1 MTALHDAIEHSALGW
16 VKPEL
21 DETLRLVR
29 MEVEG
34 FAEDPA
40 DTSRMGV
47 SAELLHQVQGTL
59 RMVELYAPAMVA
71 EEMEQLSLA
80 LQNGGISDRD
90 GACSALMR
98 GVVLLPDYL
107 ERLQSGHKEIS
118 IVLLPMLNELRA
130 ARGESGLSES
140 VLFVPD
146 LDRDLPPSLPRPTPQ
161 PVASRAHNVAPYL
174 LRLRDALQSW
184 PETGAPGDAEGLHFA
199 AEALLAHTT
208 EESQRRM
215 LWVASMVATAL
226 RDRALTVNPGLRQA
240 FASVD
245 RETRGIFQQGGFD
258 APRAD
263 AALEPTRQLL
273 YHVAHSES
281 VHPAL
286 MQLREVFDLDS
297 LKPTESELDHAR
309 GSVAGR
315 NRTLLDTVAAAIKED
330 LLRVKDELDLYL
342 RTSKNNPVELQPQAE
357 RLQNVSDTLGMLG
370 LGLARSLVLQQRDA
384 MREIVDGKRKADE
397 AALLEVAGA
406 LLYVDASLDDQVARL
421 ASGDGADT
429 EEDLAGAEARKVLDV
444 LIREAITNFAGA
456 RQAFVAFVETS
467 WNHAELAQVPKLL
480 RDVSGALNI
489 LELSQPAQYLD
500 GVRLYAEI
508 ELLERRR
515 IPNSRQLDTFADA
528 LASIEYYLE
537 ALREQRANRD
547 DILDITRN
555 SLENLGYWP
564 LPAERAPAVEKP
576 AVETPAAELPV
587 VQPEIVSVEVAPPVE
602 AAIPEAAPLE
612 IAEPV
617 ADVPMD
623 EPLEIVAPVAEA
635 PDLEPVAFEPLE
647 IASPAVETPA
657 VETPS
662 TSAPVSSAPAPFVPL
677 FLPPREP
684 VAAPP
689 VSPPQ
694 VAAPPVAPP
703 VAAPP
708 VAPPAPVAAPLSA
721 GFDVTSDDIDD
732 EIREIFLEEFEEEIG
747 NLAQLLPAW
756 KAEPQNIERLQPVRR
771 VFHTLKGSGRLVGA
785 KILGEFSWKIENML
799 NKVRDGLRPA
809 TSPVIAMVEQAY
821 ATLPQLHAALRGEG
835 TVTTDLRAME
845 AFADRIAGGEE
856 VMPVIVVAAAAQ
868 AAPVVEFEPVKTEFT
883 AGAMVEQEEGIPVSV
898 DAVLFEI
905 LQAEVGGHLRTI
917 EGWLS
922 RARSAP
928 TAADEPLVRA
938 IHTMNGAFAMT
949 EVPAITDALIPA
961 ESYVRR
967 LLLSAGAADD
977 EGVSAIAE
985 LADRVRATVSALSVS
1000 GGRVPRCDALAARF
1014 QALRDG
1020 LPESRPASAV
1030 EEPVGIEFETGQSG
1044 QGDIELT
1051 ELDLSAYGNFD
1062 TQPPVLTPAGMS
1074 DEAMSSQLDVVEFD
1088 AAAEDELARL
1098 LGESVET
1105 PVAPTWAPNPPAA
1118 IPSATIPPE
1127 SGMPTDAD
1135 EAARLL
1141 AVMESYEAER
1151 LEAERLEIE
1160 RAEAEL
1166 LAAERAEAER
1176 VEAERAEAERAE
1188 AERAEAER
1196 AEAER
1201 VEAERLEAER
1211 VEAERLEAE
1220 RAEAERLEAERAEAV
1235 RLETERVEA
1244 ERLEAERLETERA
1257 EAERLEAERVEAQRA
1272 EAALREQEMRDFIR
1286 IEEERLAA
1294 VRLDSERREAEW
1306 LEAERL
1312 LAESVDT
1319 DISEPAVEAIATPQ
1333 AEPSAV
1339 AGLLANTG
1347 VVDPDTDLDM
1357 ADLDAELIDIF
1368 VEEAH
1373 DLLDHS
1379 DQLLV
1384 SLRENPEEREIIG
1397 GLQRDLHTLKGG
1409 ARMAGIMA
1417 IGELGHAMES
1427 LLEAAAEHRLQL
1439 QRQDIPL
1446 LESGFDRLHTMVTR
1460 VGDRR
1465 AVVIPEALVAAFD
1478 ARAFGRAFDPAQWA
1492 PPAQDLAPAIVVEDF
1507 SEAPVFEVVVPEEVA
1522 PEDVLRE
1529 EVALEA
1535 PAFEQAAPEEI
1546 AAEEEVVVEERVLE
1560 ERALEEAAIDQAA
1573 LEQAAAEHAAFERAA
1588 AEQAAIEQLIL
1599 EEAAL
1604 GAAALG
1610 EAAVEAPAAE
1620 ESVAEAQAIEAPVSE
1635 EIAPE
1640 EIAPEEIALEDVAF
1654 EEISLEEAT
1663 FESPAVAET
1672 TLETTFDDAALEVLP
1687 PTVEGVDEEAPFE
1700 QTLVEQTLTEH
1711 TFDDGV
1717 FIDEAFTEIVAP
1729 AEPETREY
1737 AARVGYEYEFEL
1749 PAAAV
1754 PETVDAATGV
1764 EIEPEIGT
1772 EAGTELQP
1780 EVEVEPQ
1787 AEVAAA
1793 RPQMP
1798 SFAPLPELKPLSV
1811 PVDFGVG
1818 GDDDVGL
1825 RGTQEQVRVRAELLD
1840 RLVNY
1845 AGEVAIYRSRLE
1857 QQLGAFRG
1865 ATAEM
1870 AQTNTRLRDQLRR
1883 LDIETEAQIIAR
1895 YQREGETRDETFD
1908 PLELD
1913 RFSNLQQLSRALAE
1927 TAADLSSLQSTLDD
1941 LTQGY
1946 DTLLLQQSRVSSEL
1960 QEGLMRTRMVPFDT
1974 VVPRLRRV
1982 LRQAATDTGKPVQ
1995 LKLDGAQGELD
2006 RNVLER
2012 MTAPLEHMLRNSVAH
2027 GLEKPD
2033 QRSAAGK
2040 PAEGTVTIAIRK
2052 EGSEVVL
2059 QITDDG
2065 KGLDR
2070 DAIRQR
2076 GEMRGLVRK
2085 DAVLSNAQLDA
2096 LILEPGFSTAEEVSQ
2111 LAGRGVGMDVVASE
2125 VRQLGGTLDI
2135 HSERGTGT
2143 VFTLRL
2149 PQTLAVTQA
2158 AFVRIG
2164 DITFAVPIASVRGV
2178 GRIQREELAKGDL
2191 TSYRYGNEEYVLHDL
2206 GKLLGHA
2213 PAKAEGQLQMPLLL
2227 TRSGDLQVAVT
2238 VDQILGNRE
2247 IVVKPIGPQVASI
2260 PGIFGAT
2267 IMGDG
2272 SVVLILDVAPLV
2284 RRQAAQLLELE
2295 EALQAPAAEQRAVP
2309 LVMVVDDS
2317 ITMRKVSSRVLER
2330 NNFEVLTAKD
2340 GIDALERMVDRV
2352 PDLML
2357 LDIEMPRMDGYELAT
2372 TMKADPR
2379 LANVPIIMITSRTGD
2394 KHRQRAMDIG
2404 VDRYLGKPY
2413 QENELMRNV
2422 FALLEPSSPRP
2433 VRTDG

>member
-1 MTALHDAIEHSALGW
+1 MTALHDAIEYSALGW

-34 FAEDPA
+34 FAEDPS

-71 EEMEQLSLA
+71 EEMEQLSLT
-80 LQNGGISDRD
+80 LQNGGIADRD
-90 GACSALMR
+90 RDSACSALMR

-130 ARGESGLSES
+130 ARGEAGLSES

-146 LDRDLPPSLPRPTPQ
+146 LDRVLPASLPRATPQ
-161 PVASRAHNVAPYL
+161 PAASRANEVAPYL
-174 LRLRDALQSW
+174 LRLRDALQAW
-184 PETGAPGDAEGLHFA
+184 PESGAPGDAEGLHFA
-199 AEALLAHTT
+199 AEALLARTAD
-208 EESQRRM
+208 ESQRRM
-215 LWVASMVATAL
+215 LWVASMVAVAL
-226 RDRALTVNPGLRQA
+226 RDGSLTVNPGLRQA

-245 RETRGIFQQGGFD
+245 RETRGQFQQGGFD

-286 MQLREVFDLDS
+286 MKLREVFDLDA

-342 RTSKNNPVELQPQAE
+342 RTAKTNPVELQPQAE

-421 ASGDGADT
+421 ASGDGAEN

-467 WNHAELAQVPKLL
+467 WNHTELAQVPKLL

-489 LELSQPAQYLD
+489 LELPQPAQYLD

-564 LPAERAPAVEKP
+564 LPAERAPA
-576 AVETPAAELPV
+576 
-587 VQPEIVSVEVAPPVE
+587 
-602 AAIPEAAPLE
+602 
-612 IAEPV
+612 
-617 ADVPMD
+617 
-623 EPLEIVAPVAEA
+623 PVAEA
-635 PDLEPVAFEPLE
+635 PVNEMLEVAKPVAETPVAETPVVETPVVETLE
-647 IASPAVETPA
+647 IAPSVVEMPAEELPIAEPLVVEVPAAEMPAVETFEIVDDIA
-657 VETPS
+657 ELLVE
-662 TSAPVSSAPAPFVPL
+662 APVARTPEAVVPESPVPAPAPPPFVPL

-684 VAAPP
+684 VVAAPVP
-689 VSPPQ
+689 PPQ
-694 VAAPPVAPP
+694 VVSPPVAPP
-703 VAAPP
+703 
-708 VAPPAPVAAPLSA
+708 PVAAPLSA

-756 KAEPQNIERLQPVRR
+756 KTDPSNIERLQPVRR

-785 KILGEFSWKIENML
+785 KTLGEFSWKIENML

-809 TSPVIAMVEQAY
+809 TSPVIAMVDQAY

-845 AFADRIAGGEE
+845 AYADRIAGGEE
-856 VMPVIVVAAAAQ
+856 VMPVIVALAAAAH
-868 AAPVVEFEPVKTEFT
+868 APPIVEFEPVKTEFT
-883 AGAMVEQEEGIPVSV
+883 AGAMVEQEEGIAVSV

-922 RARSAP
+922 RARNAP

-967 LLLSAGAADD
+967 LLASTAAADA

-1000 GGRVPRCDALAARF
+1000 GGRVPRCDALAERF
-1014 QALRDG
+1014 QSLRDS
-1020 LPESRPASAV
+1020 LPESRPVSLV
-1030 EEPVGIEFETGQSG
+1030 EEPAGFEIENEAAGQ
-1044 QGDIELT
+1044 DIELT

-1062 TQPPVLTPAGMS
+1062 VEPPVATPV
-1074 DEAMSSQLDVVEFD
+1074 EAAPIETADADDVLSVELDVVEFD
-1088 AAAEDELARL
+1088 LAAEDELARL
-1098 LGESVET
+1098 LGESAEV
-1105 PVAPTWAPNPPAA
+1105 PTTYEWAPNPPAA
-1118 IPSATIPPE
+1118 MPPD
-1127 SGMPTDAD
+1127 SGMPTDVD

-1151 LEAERLEIE
+1151 LEAERLE
-1160 RAEAEL
+1160 
-1166 LAAERAEAER
+1166 
-1176 VEAERAEAERAE
+1176 
-1188 AERAEAER
+1188 
-1196 AEAER
+1196 
-1201 VEAERLEAER
+1201 AERL
-1211 VEAERLEAE
+1211 
-1220 RAEAERLEAERAEAV
+1220 
-1235 RLETERVEA
+1235 EA
-1244 ERLEAERLETERA
+1244 ERLEAERLEAERL
-1257 EAERLEAERVEAQRA
+1257 EAERLEAERLEAERLEAERLEAERLEVERLEAERLEVERLETERLETERLEVERLETERLEAERLEAQRA

-1294 VRLDSERREAEW
+1294 VRLDSAQREAEW

-1312 LAESVDT
+1312 LAESGDSQS
-1319 DISEPAVEAIATPQ
+1319 SEQVSEQVETPLVETPASQ
-1333 AEPSAV
+1333 PSAV
-1339 AGLLANTG
+1339 AGLLANTA

-1357 ADLDAELIDIF
+1357 DDLDAELIDIF
-1368 VEEAH
+1368 VEEGR

-1384 SLRENPEEREIIG
+1384 ALRENPDEREVIG

-1439 QRQDIPL
+1439 ERRDIPL

-1478 ARAFGRAFDPAQWA
+1478 ARALGRS
-1492 PPAQDLAPAIVVEDF
+1492 LET
-1507 SEAPVFEVVVPEEVA
+1507 SEWTSPVPEAVSVA
-1522 PEDVLRE
+1522 DLDT
-1529 EVALEA
+1529 LSEA
-1535 PAFEQAAPEEI
+1535 PAFDD
-1546 AAEEEVVVEERVLE
+1546 VVLEDAVLE
-1560 ERALEEAAIDQAA
+1560 EAV
-1573 LEQAAAEHAAFERAA
+1573 
-1588 AEQAAIEQLIL
+1588 L

-1604 GAAALG
+1604 E
-1610 EAAVEAPAAE
+1610 EAVLEEAVLEEAVLEEATLEETVLEETVLEEATLEEAVLEEAVLEESVIEAPASEQAAFDKILLEAIAFE
-1620 ESVAEAQAIEAPVSE
+1620 EAAAGSQP
-1635 EIAPE
+1635 
-1640 EIAPEEIALEDVAF
+1640 D
-1654 EEISLEEAT
+1654 EEISLET
-1663 FESPAVAET
+1663 LPDDVLSDAVEFDERIAVEEEPS
-1672 TLETTFDDAALEVLP
+1672 LEQTSL
-1687 PTVEGVDEEAPFE
+1687 E

-1717 FIDEAFTEIVAP
+1717 FVEEAFTEILAP
-1729 AEPETREY
+1729 AEPEAGEY
-1737 AARVGYEYEFEL
+1737 VAGVGYEYEFEI
-1749 PAAAV
+1749 PVAA
-1754 PETVDAATGV
+1754 PETVDAGV
-1764 EIEPEIGT
+1764 DADAEIEA
-1772 EAGTELQP
+1772 EA
-1780 EVEVEPQ
+1780 EVQAE

-1793 RPQMP
+1793 LPQMP
-1798 SFAPLPELKPLSV
+1798 TFAALPALKPLSV
-1811 PVDFGVG
+1811 PVDFGANADG
-1818 GDDDVGL
+1818 DVGL

-1870 AQTNTRLRDQLRR
+1870 EQTNTRLRDQLRR

-1982 LRQAATDTGKPVQ
+1982 LRQASTDTGKQVQ

-2012 MTAPLEHMLRNSVAH
+2012 MTAPLEHMLRNAVAH
-2027 GLEKPD
+2027 GLEKPG
-2033 QRSAAGK
+2033 QRGNTGK

-2059 QITDDG
+2059 QISDDG
-2065 KGLDR
+2065 NGLDR

-2135 HSERGTGT
+2135 HSERGVGT

-2164 DITFAVPIASVRGV
+2164 ETTFAVPIASVRGV

-2213 PAKAEGQLQMPLLL
+2213 SAKAEGQLQMPLLL
-2227 TRSGDLQVAVT
+2227 TRSGDLHIAVT

-2272 SVVLILDVAPLV
+2272 SVVMILDVAPLV
-2284 RRQAAQLLELE
+2284 RRQTAQLLEIE

-2372 TMKADPR
+2372 IMKADPR

-2422 FALLEPSSPRP
+2422 FALLEEKESKP
-2433 VRTDG
+2433 VRSDG